1 MANYSG
7 IERLLGLPE
16 GSTEQADRDIQQL
29 LTKGVQQK
37 TNQLEKQITKIE
49 TLDTMASSE
58 LVKCGISLEKLEMD
72 KVTIRNEAFEVYR
85 IAKALLERYKQQV
98 DGLID
103 VNDRMWASGGK
114 MIEAVVGSLDKL
126 TTMILKFKQEEEMKA
141 LTMVKESD
149 DGSKEMSASDWIS
162 FIKEVKNS
170 EVEGIEGEVI
180 DNNK

>member
-1 MANYSG
+1 MSNYTG

-16 GSTEQADRDIQQL
+16 GSTEQADKDIQQL
-29 LTKGVQQK
+29 LARGVQQK
-37 TNQLEKQITKIE
+37 TTQLEKQVNKID
-49 TLDTMASSE
+49 TLDNMATSE
-58 LVKCGISLEKLEMD
+58 LVKCGISVEKLEMD
-72 KVTIRNEAFEVYR
+72 KVIIRNEAFEVYR

-114 MIEAVVGSLDKL
+114 MIEAVVGSLDRL

-141 LTMVKESD
+141 LTMVKDND
-149 DGSKEMSASDWIS
+149 DGSKEMSATDWIS

-170 EVEGIEGEVI
+170 EIEGIEGEVI
-180 DNNK
+180 DNDK